1 MNAGRLP
8 PLLYTIAGLKSSSGG
23 TSSAVTAACSGLA
36 RAGVAVDLVSQE
48 FGDPGD
54 RNILPEA
61 GAVRVSL
68 AQASRLP
75 LLGTVY
81 SPGLR
86 ALVKRTCRDAGT
98 GLVHDHGLWL
108 PANHAVAAVCRDLRL
123 PLVASPHGML
133 SPDAL
138 AHDKGKKRVAWWAFQ
153 RRDLSSAA
161 AVCVTSGQEADD
173 VRAAGCGRPIAVIPH
188 GVDMPAMPTGSAA
201 RDGPRI
207 ALYLGRIHPIKGLL
221 ALVEAW
227 ATVRPQGWRVVV
239 AGPDEEGYRKVV
251 EEAVARAGLGDA
263 FAFPGAVFGA
273 AKTALYES
281 ASLFVSPSLSENFG
295 VTIAE
300 ALAHRLPVI
309 ATKGAPWGSIAQ
321 EGCGWWVDPGARALA
336 AAIREATA
344 LPDAELRAMGGR
356 GRLYVERSFDWA
368 RVVAMLIALYGW
380 VLGNEA
386 QPDFVAGK

>member
-8 PLLYTIAGLKSSSGG
+8 PVLHTIAGLKSSSGG

-36 RAGVAVDLVSQE
+36 RAGVRMDLVSQD
-48 FGDPGD
+48 FGDAED
-54 RNILPEA
+54 RNILPEEA
-61 GAVRVSL
+61 AVRVGL
-68 AQASRLP
+68 AKASRLP
-75 LLGTVY
+75 LLGAVY

-86 ALVKRTCRDAGT
+86 ALVQRTCREAGT

-108 PANHAVAAVCRDLRL
+108 PANHTVAAVCRELRL
-123 PLVASPHGML
+123 PFVVSPHGML
-133 SPDAL
+133 SADAL
-138 AHDKGKKRVAWWAFQ
+138 QHDKGKKRLAWWAFQ

-173 VRAAGCGRPIAVIPH
+173 VRAAGCSRPIAVIPH
-188 GVDMPAMPTGSAA
+188 GVDMPALPTGNAA
-201 RDGPRI
+201 PEGPRT

-227 ATVRPQGWRVVV
+227 AMVRPPGWRVVV
-239 AGPDEEGYRKVV
+239 AGPDEEGYRMVV
-251 EEAVARAGLGDA
+251 QEAVERAGVGDA

-273 AKTALYES
+273 AKGALYES
-281 ASLFVSPSLSENFG
+281 ASLFVSPSLSESFG

-309 ATKGAPWGSIAQ
+309 ATKGAPWAAIAR
-321 EGCGWWVDPGARALA
+321 EGCGWWVDPDARALA
-336 AAIREATA
+336 AAIREATS
-344 LPDAELRAMGGR
+344 LPAAELRAMGSR
-356 GRLYVERSFDWA
+356 GRTFVERNFDWA
-368 RVVAMLIALYGW
+368 RVVAMLVTLYGW

-386 QPDFVAGK
+386 QPDFVVGK